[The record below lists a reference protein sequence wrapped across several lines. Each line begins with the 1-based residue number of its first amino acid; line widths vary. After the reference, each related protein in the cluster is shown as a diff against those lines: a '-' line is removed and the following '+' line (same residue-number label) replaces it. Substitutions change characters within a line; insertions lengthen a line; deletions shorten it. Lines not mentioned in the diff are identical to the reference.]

1 MPFIHD
7 NFLLSTKTAQRLYHE
22 YAVAPPILDYHC
34 HLPPKDVAEKRQFA
48 DDILS
53 SDSEVN
59 LTELP
64 DEELLQLV
72 RLDVTRALL

>member
-1 MPFIHD
+1 M
-7 NFLLSTKTAQRLYHE
+7 L
-22 YAVAPPILDYHC
+22 
-34 HLPPKDVAEKRQFA
+34 AEKRQFA
-48 DDILS
+48 DDVLR

-72 RLDVTRALL
+72 RLDVTRALV